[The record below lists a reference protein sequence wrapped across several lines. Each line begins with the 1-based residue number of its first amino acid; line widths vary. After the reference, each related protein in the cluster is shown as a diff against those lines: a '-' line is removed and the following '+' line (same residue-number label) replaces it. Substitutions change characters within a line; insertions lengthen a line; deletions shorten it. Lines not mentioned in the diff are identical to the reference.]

1 MRSALGRR
9 TNPNPDAQDLWTSGI
24 GGYHTYR
31 IPAIVVTTAGTI
43 LAFCEGRRHGSPD
56 AGEIELLLR
65 RSVDGGETWAP
76 SQVVDARMGMTC
88 GNPAPVV
95 DQSTGTVW
103 LLTTRN
109 RADAHEDDIRKGL
122 HSRTVWITSSD
133 DDGITWADPVE
144 ITADVKRPEWTW
156 YATGPCHGIQ
166 VRSGRLVIPCDHR
179 SRNPRDGSEARHS
192 HVIISDDHG
201 ATWRIGGIVDAEGT
215 NESVAVETADGEVY
229 LNCRDEARRGR
240 RIVARSLDGGL
251 TFGPAA
257 ADDDLP
263 EPTCQ
268 ASAVSIRET
277 YVIGHLAGYPLG
289 ELVLFANPASQTRDT
304 LTVRLSVDGARSWV
318 ASRVV
323 DAGPAAYCD
332 LAVTGDGSILCM
344 YETGSIR
351 PYERLVLAR
360 FDLGWVT
367 SRDHD

>member
-1 MRSALGRR
+1 MTTRIH
-9 TNPNPDAQDLWTSGI
+9 TQDLWNGGA

-31 IPAIVVTTAGTI
+31 IPALAITTAGTI
-43 LAFCEGRRHGSPD
+43 LAFCEGRRHGSGD

-65 RSVDGGETWAP
+65 RSVDGGMSWSP
-76 SQVVDARMGMTC
+76 SQVVDARNGMTC

-95 DQSTGTVW
+95 DRSTGTVW

-109 RADAHEDDIRKGL
+109 RADAHEDDIRKGR
-122 HSRTVWITSSD
+122 HSRTVWVTSSD

-144 ITADVKRPEWTW
+144 VTSDVKRPEWTW

-166 VRSGRLVIPCDHR
+166 LRSGRLLIPCDHR

-201 ATWRIGGIVDAEGT
+201 ATWRNGGIVDVEGT
-215 NESVAVETADGEVY
+215 NESVAVETDDGGVY

-240 RIVARSLDGGL
+240 RIVASSLDGGL
-251 TFGPAA
+251 TFSPAA
-257 ADDDLP
+257 ADDALP

-268 ASAVSIRET
+268 ASAVSFPGTDVNRQGD
-277 YVIGHLAGYPLG
+277 GHALG
-289 ELVLFANPASQTRDT
+289 DVVLFANPASGTRDT
-304 LTVRLSVDGARSWV
+304 LTIRLSVDGARSWV
-318 ASRVV
+318 ASRVIEP
-323 DAGPAAYCD
+323 GPAAYCD
-332 LAVTGDGSILCM
+332 LAVTGGGSILCM

-367 SRDHD
+367 SRDHE